1 MLTCDGLFG
10 GKLIFYQHQQGYRFS
25 LDAVLL
31 AGLAGVGRE
40 DWVFDLGT
48 GCGVVPIILAYRDLG
63 RRLIGLEIQPEL
75 VEVAQMNVAV
85 NGFGERVQILEMDFR
100 EAAEHFEPAVAD
112 VVVSNPP
119 YRRLNTGRIN
129 PNRQRAVARHEL
141 TGSVEDVFLAGKY
154 LLRDGGRLALIYP
167 AARLAHLLGVARDC
181 GFSAK
186 RLRLIYSDQ
195 TSPARLL
202 VLECRK
208 AGGEELLVEPPLTIY
223 QADGSYTE
231 AVQALYA
238 E

>member
-1 MLTCDGLFG
+1 VLTCDGLFG
-10 GKLIFYQHQQGYRFS
+10 GKLLFYQHQAGYRFS

-40 DWVFDLGT
+40 DGVIDLGS
-48 GCGVVPIILAYRDLG
+48 GCGVVPIILAYRGLG
-63 RRLIGLEIQPEL
+63 RRSIGLEIQPEL

-100 EAAEHFEPAVAD
+100 EAAEHFGPAIAD

-129 PNRQRAVARHEL
+129 PDRQRAVARHEL
-141 TGSVEDVFLAGKY
+141 SGSVEDVFRAGKY
-154 LLRDGGRLALIYP
+154 LLRDGGRLVLIYP
-167 AARLAHLLGVARDC
+167 ATRLPHLLGVARDC

-186 RLRLIYSDQ
+186 RLRFIYSDQ
-195 TSPARLL
+195 TNPARLL

-208 AGGEELLVEPPLTIY
+208 AGGEELVVEPPLTIY
-223 QADGSYTE
+223 QTDGSYTE
-231 AVQALYA
+231 AIQAFYA

>member
-1 MLTCDGLFG
+1 VLTCDALFG
-10 GKLIFYQHQQGYRFS
+10 GKLIFYQHQAGYRFS

-40 DWVFDLGT
+40 ERVFDLGT
-48 GCGVVPIILAYRDLG
+48 GCGVVPIILAYRGLA
-63 RRLIGLEIQPEL
+63 RRLTGLELQPEL
-75 VEVAQMNVAV
+75 VEVAQMNVVV
-85 NGFGERVQILEMDFR
+85 NGLGKSVQILELDFR
-100 EAAEHFEPAVAD
+100 EVTEHFEPGVAD

-119 YRRLNTGRIN
+119 YRRLDSGRIN

-141 TGSVEDVFLAGKY
+141 TGSVQDVFLAGKY
-154 LLRDGGRLALIYP
+154 LLRDGGRLVLIYP
-167 AARLAHLLGVARDC
+167 AARMAHLFETARDC

-186 RLRLIYSDQ
+186 RLMLIYSTQ
-195 TSPARLL
+195 TSAARLL

-208 AGGEELLVEPPLTIY
+208 AGGEELLVEQPLTIY

-231 AVQALYA
+231 AVQSLYA